1 MYNVKGKLS
10 KYNKDW
16 NNVKLFEDQVE
27 LNNFLEY
34 SKQDSISLLQALL
47 KAQKLYLNDYESSK
61 DLLPIKSL
69 IIRKYN
75 GYNVYLHNFSN
86 FDTVFLIKILSEL

>member
-47 KAQKLYLNDYESSK
+47 SAQKLYLNDYELDITKAVSTPSLS
-61 DLLPIKSL
+61 LLIFRL
-69 IIRKYN
+69 
-75 GYNVYLHNFSN
+75 F
-86 FDTVFLIKILSEL
+86 

>member
-47 KAQKLYLNDYESSK
+47 KAQKLYLNDYEIDITKAVSTPSLS
-61 DLLPIKSL
+61 LLI
-69 IIRKYN
+69 
-75 GYNVYLHNFSN
+75 
-86 FDTVFLIKILSEL
+86 